1 MTPAE
6 YRTRCRIAESC
17 LPPAEYRT
25 LLTRLHDDMLGV
37 IEAATDFEAIAA
49 DQAMTIELDKV
60 LMRQALEALK
70 ELQYAATTDKA
81 FAMADAAID
90 ALKERLK

>member
-1 MTPAE
+1 MTLAE
-6 YRTRCRIAESC
+6 YRTRCRLAESC

-37 IEAATDFEAIAA
+37 IAMDEA
-49 DQAMTIELDKV
+49 LLK
-60 LMRQALEALK
+60 QALEAL
-70 ELQYAATTDKA
+70 EMLTECYDDSAVGLEI
-81 FAMADAAID
+81 DAIK